1 MATTPVVYDSASKR
15 HRPLGDGETLGASS
29 VAVSPA
35 ADNLIEA
42 RPDGLYAPNQFTAD
56 DPNAVKLTGDQ
67 AVSGTK
73 TFSEPVVASLNGT
86 ANRAVADADGKVIP
100 LTYVKIEDLVPLAA
114 IDAMFA

>member
-42 RPDGLYAPNQFTAD
+42 RPDGLYAPGEFVAD

-67 AVSGTK
+67 TVQGVK
-73 TFSEPVVASLNGT
+73 TFSSPIVGALNGT
-86 ANRAVADADGKVIP
+86 ANRAVADAEGRTIS
-100 LTYVKIEDLVPLAA
+100 LTYVRIDDVVALSA